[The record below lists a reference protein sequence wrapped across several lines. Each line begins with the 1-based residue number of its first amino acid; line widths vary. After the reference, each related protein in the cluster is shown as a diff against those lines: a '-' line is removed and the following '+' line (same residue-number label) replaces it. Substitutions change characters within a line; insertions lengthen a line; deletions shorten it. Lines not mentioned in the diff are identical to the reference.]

1 MDVVMKISTLV
12 TLTMLLF
19 LVACG
24 DEDIQPSRNYANLCA
39 SDPQGTVEDENHW
52 IRSWSHET
60 YLWYNELPDIHPSSV
75 SDPITYFNKMKTSAV
90 TASGKPKDRFHYTQ
104 KTENKQTIEE
114 GKFYLRNTENYRQFS
129 ELGFSTGF
137 GLKILVVKSTPPRQI
152 LVAHTEPES
161 PAALKQIT
169 RGTELIAI
177 NGIDIK
183 NASGDDYNLALSAL
197 FPQSVGQVH
206 KFVIRDANKNY
217 NRAVIMQSTQVE
229 ESPIISKIINE
240 GDKKIGYMALNTFG
254 IATVE
259 LELINSIKEFLGE
272 QPTNEDTSD
281 ENSSDNSDASEN
293 TTPETPKVETT
304 SINELVL
311 DLRYNGGGYLDI
323 SAQLAAMIVGD
334 NGRDKLYGE
343 IIHNDKRTIEN
354 VWVPYPT
361 IAMGLSADE
370 GSDLPMLNLSRI
382 YIISTGNTA
391 SASEYLIN
399 GLRGIDIEV
408 ILIGEKTLGKPYG
421 FVPRDNC
428 GTTYFTIQFEGKNSK
443 GFGDYADGL
452 IPSDKDDGAEVL
464 GCMVAD
470 DLSQPLGNPNERML
484 ATALHYIKN
493 NECPLNPLQVTND
506 EKNPL
511 SEIRGRML
519 RNYPET
525 MILR

>member
-1 MDVVMKISTLV
+1 MKRLSLFAIP
-12 TLTMLLF
+12 LLF
-19 LVACG
+19 LLGGCG

-90 TASGKPKDRFHYTQ
+90 TASGTPKDRFHYTQ
-104 KTENKQTIEE
+104 KTENKQTAEE

-152 LVAHTEPES
+152 HVAHTEPES

-177 NGIDIK
+177 DGIDIK

-197 FPQSVGQVH
+197 FPQTVGQVH

-217 NRAVIMQSTQVE
+217 NRAVIMQSTQVI

-259 LELINSIKEFLGE
+259 LELINAIKEFLDE
-272 QPTNEDTSD
+272 QPTTEDRP
-281 ENSSDNSDASEN
+281 DASDN
-293 TTPETPKVETT
+293 TTPEAPQVETK
-304 SINELVL
+304 SLDELIL

-370 GSDLPMLNLSRI
+370 GSELPMLNLQRV

-408 ILIGEKTLGKPYG
+408 ILIGEKTQGKPYG

-428 GTTYFTIQFEGKNSK
+428 GITYFTIQFEGKNSK

-464 GCMVAD
+464 GCKVAD

-493 NECPLNPLQVTND
+493 NECSSNPLQVNDD

>member
-1 MDVVMKISTLV
+1 MKKSCLFA
-12 TLTMLLF
+12 LPLLF
-19 LVACG
+19 LLAGCG

-39 SDPQGTVEDENHW
+39 SDPEGTVEDENNW

-60 YLWYNELPDIHPSSV
+60 YLWYDELPNIHPSSENN
-75 SDPITYFNKMKTSAV
+75 PIAYFNKMKTSAI

-104 KTENKQTIEE
+104 KTENTQTSEE

-129 ELGFSTGF
+129 KLGFSTGF

-161 PAALKQIT
+161 PAALKQIA
-169 RGTELIAI
+169 RGTEIIAI

-183 NASGDDYNLALSAL
+183 NGSTEDYNLAMSVL
-197 FPQSVGQVH
+197 FPQNTGEFH
-206 KFVIRDANKNY
+206 KFVIKDANKNY
-217 NRAVIMQSTQVE
+217 NRAVIMQSTQVK
-229 ESPIISKIINE
+229 ESPIISKIIQENNRN
-240 GDKKIGYMALNTFG
+240 IGYMALSTFG
-254 IATVE
+254 TVTVE
-259 LELINSIKEFLGE
+259 LELIDAIKEFLGE
-272 QPTNEDTSD
+272 QPTTEDGADT
-281 ENSSDNSDASEN
+281 SEN
-293 TTPETPKVETT
+293 TIPEAPQEETKPLDD
-304 SINELVL
+304 LVL

-343 IIHNDKRTIEN
+343 IIHNDKRIIEN

-361 IAMGLSADE
+361 IAMGLSAPE
-370 GSDLPMLNLSRI
+370 GSDLPMLNLQRV

-421 FVPRDNC
+421 FVPKDNC

-464 GCMVAD
+464 GCKVAD
-470 DLSQPLGNPNERML
+470 DLSQPLGNPNEKML
-484 ATALHYIKN
+484 ATALYHIEN
-493 NECPLNPLQVTND
+493 QSCPTDSLVNSEEEN
-506 EKNPL
+506 NPL
-511 SEIRGRML
+511 SKIHGKIL
-519 RNYPET
+519 RPYPTE

>member
-1 MDVVMKISTLV
+1 MKRSSLLV
-12 TLTMLLF
+12 LPLLF
-19 LVACG
+19 LLAGCG
-24 DEDIQPSRNYANLCA
+24 DDDIQPSRNYANLCA
-39 SDPQGTVEDENHW
+39 SDPQGTVEDENNW

-75 SDPITYFNKMKTSAV
+75 SDPIAYFNKMKTSAV
-90 TASGKPKDRFHYTQ
+90 TASGKPKDRFHYTE
-104 KTENKQTIEE
+104 KTQNTQTTEE

-129 ELGFSTGF
+129 ELGFSTGY
-137 GLKILVVKSTPPRQI
+137 GLKILVVKSTPPRQM

-169 RGTELIAI
+169 RGTEIIAI

-183 NASGDDYNLALSAL
+183 NASNEDYYLALSAL
-197 FPQSVGQVH
+197 FPQNTGEYH
-206 KFVIRDANKNY
+206 KFVIRDTNKDY

-259 LELINSIKEFLGE
+259 LELINAIKEFLGE
-272 QPTNEDTSD
+272 QPTTEKRSDT
-281 ENSSDNSDASEN
+281 SEN
-293 TTPETPKVETT
+293 TTPETPKVEAT

-370 GSDLPMLNLSRI
+370 GSELPMLNLQRV

-421 FVPRDNC
+421 FVPKENC
-428 GTTYFTIQFEGKNSK
+428 GTTYFTIQFKGKNSK

-452 IPSDKDDGAEVL
+452 IPSNKNDGAEVL

-470 DLSQPLGNPNERML
+470 DLSQPLGSPDEKML

-493 NECPLNPLQVTND
+493 NACPSHALQSNSG

-511 SEIRGRML
+511 SEIRGKML
-519 RNYPET
+519 RYNPEG